1 MLLPWTDQSLR
12 TCGASQKTQGLRS
25 QWFSIIILK
34 FSCDNIYERDSSF
47 RKKGTAIGYGT
58 KSDFTKDL
66 TASPGSS
73 KYKLKT
79 IFDKSKSTKRGY
91 TMNLSR

>member
-1 MLLPWTDQSLR
+1 MS
-12 TCGASQKTQGLRS
+12 
-25 QWFSIIILK
+25 SIIIIK
-34 FSCDNIYERDSSF
+34 HSCDNIYERDSSF

-79 IFDKSKSTKRGY
+79 IFDKSKSAKKGY